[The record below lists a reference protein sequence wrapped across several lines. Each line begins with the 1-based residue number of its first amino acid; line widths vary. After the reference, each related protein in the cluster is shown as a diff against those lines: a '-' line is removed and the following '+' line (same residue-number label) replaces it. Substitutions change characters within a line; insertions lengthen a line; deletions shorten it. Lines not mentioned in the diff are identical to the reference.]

1 MIHVNMDVLIWLQ
14 YRRFNNMKEL
24 RRDGDYIV
32 ATTDDRRDFDS
43 FRDSPFYSKC
53 QGCPII
59 ATPLLFKFMKFK
71 GLPIRT
77 ITQFGN
83 VYVTS
88 MPMESMD
95 FDELCEW
102 ANDEIDKATASSKYL
117 CIYISSQMYL
127 SYLYTYGRASYTVS
141 KIGIS

>member
-1 MIHVNMDVLIWLQ
+1 MDVLIWLQ

-32 ATTDDRRDFDS
+32 ATTDDRRDFDG
-43 FRDSPFYSKC
+43 FRDSPFYSQC
-53 QGCPII
+53 QDCPII
-59 ATPLLFKFMKFK
+59 ATPLLFKFMKSK

-88 MPMESMD
+88 MPMESTD

-102 ANDEIDKATASSKYL
+102 ANDEIDKATASSKYVHIYIAT
-117 CIYISSQMYL
+117 CIYLISIY
-127 SYLYTYGRASYTVS
+127 
-141 KIGIS
+141 IW